1 MSQTASA
8 TANTNPSDDAQ
19 DKLVQEKYVAR
30 LRARLARPKIT
41 VEDARDGMLDCFV
54 STYHTGVKQGL
65 EGILGVNANPDQVAQ
80 VVGRMF
86 RDRLAKHG
94 ESFEAPTVDGLN
106 ALKEEVDAEFHFS
119 ELPAEVSATHDQVC
133 SLLLAKADGLLDHH
147 GDRSVLRNK
156 SPIAKPPA
164 PPPLRPAPAPSAP
177 APAPATASAPKPR
190 MDRDP
195 VTANLRR
202 ALGSYL
208 DEIRSGIEDVD
219 ASELLARLE
228 RAQGLARSIAD
239 FSR

>member
-1 MSQTASA
+1 MSSPA
-8 TANTNPSDDAQ
+8 TSTSTNLDTH
-19 DKLVQEKYVAR
+19 DKLVQDKYVAR

-41 VEDARDGMLDCFV
+41 VEDARDGILDCFV

-86 RDRLAKHG
+86 RDRLAARG
-94 ESFEAPTVDGLN
+94 ESFEEPTIEGLN
-106 ALKEEVDAEFHFS
+106 ALKEEVDAELHFT

-133 SLLLAKADGLLDHH
+133 SLLLAKADGLLEHH
-147 GDRSVLRNK
+147 GDRSVLHGK
-156 SPIAKPPA
+156 PSPIPKPPA
-164 PPPLRPAPAPSAP
+164 PPQLRPAPAP
-177 APAPATASAPKPR
+177 PR
-190 MDRDP
+190 RVERDP

-208 DEIRSGIEDVD
+208 DEIRRGIEETDP
-219 ASELLARLE
+219 SELLARLE